1 MKAFETAVKSK
12 DVREIVKTDE
22 AFHDVIYKITE
33 NPKLTNII
41 SNLREQMYRYRYEYV
56 KDNANYKQLIDE
68 HNQILE
74 GLKNHDKDYVKKVM
88 HTHLKNQVAGV
99 REVIQNQEKANK

>member
-1 MKAFETAVKSK
+1 MQATGNQRLIQLV
-12 DVREIVKTDE
+12 
-22 AFHDVIYKITE
+22 H
-33 NPKLTNII
+33 
-41 SNLREQMYRYRYEYV
+41 NLSEQMYRYRYEYV

-99 REVIQNQEKANK
+99 REVIQNQEKANKI